1 MPETDAP
8 NKKKCATMVIIEE
21 YPDGMT
27 REEYQQHLH
36 AHAEFF
42 ARLLLERYPD
52 IVEIVEVEPVE
63 LKKAA

>member
-1 MPETDAP
+1 MP
-8 NKKKCATMVIIEE
+8 KATTPKTKNCVTIVEE
-21 YPDGMT
+21 YPNGMT
-27 REEYQQHLH
+27 REEYEKHLH

-52 IVEIVEVEPVE
+52 IVEIVKVEPIE